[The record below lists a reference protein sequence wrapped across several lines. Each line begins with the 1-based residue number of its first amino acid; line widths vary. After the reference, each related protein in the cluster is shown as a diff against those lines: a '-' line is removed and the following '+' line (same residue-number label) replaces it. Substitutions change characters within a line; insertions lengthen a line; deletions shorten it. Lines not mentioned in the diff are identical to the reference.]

1 MREWWERF
9 SKRPWVAHL
18 IRSIERFTVRGGT
31 QLAASVAF
39 YSVLSLVPI
48 LMLLFAGLGVA
59 LTVFYPEAL
68 RQIEETL
75 RTLLP
80 ANLPLAESLYTV
92 LDQALTNWA
101 GITIIALAVIIWV
114 SSGWVGNLKRAV
126 RLLMRDD
133 VDDPGDALPL
143 PLDVLANFAGL
154 LGLLVGIVATFAAS
168 LTATSVGTL
177 VGEQIGLAS
186 NPVWSWL
193 LRVLSLVVSFAA
205 GVLLFRVL
213 FAWFSPGPVRKELV
227 WLGAG
232 AGSAGLVVLQVATG
246 YLISAFSRNLGTA
259 VFGSTIVLML
269 FLNLFATL
277 ILFIATW
284 LGTDEMPS
292 PAPEPEPEVE
302 PEPEPELVET
312 RPGQHYVSA
321 RVAERSMG
329 TGLKAGYLV
338 GAATGLGLGALLV
351 RGLRSVF
358 GRRQ

>member
-1 MREWWERF
+1 MREWWDRF

-48 LMLLFAGLGVA
+48 LMLLFAGLGIT
-59 LTVFYPEAL
+59 LTVFYPQAL
-68 RQIEETL
+68 RQIEETI
-75 RTLLP
+75 RELLP
-80 ANLPLAESLYTV
+80 ANIPLAESLYRV
-92 LDQALTNWA
+92 VNDALTHWA
-101 GITIIALAVIIWV
+101 GITVIALAVIIWV

-126 RLLMRDD
+126 RLLMRED
-133 VDDPGDALPL
+133 VDDPGNGLPL

-168 LTATSVGTL
+168 LTATSDGTF
-177 VGEQIGLAS
+177 VGEQVGLAS
-186 NPVWSWL
+186 SPVWSLL
-193 LRVLSLVVSFAA
+193 LRVVSLLVSFGA

-213 FAWFSPGPVRKELV
+213 FAWFSPGPVPNRLA

-232 AGSAGLVVLQVATG
+232 VGSAGLVALQVGTG
-246 YLISAFSRNLGTA
+246 YLISAFSRNLGFA

-284 LGTDEMPS
+284 LGTAEVRPEARS
-292 PAPEPEPEVE
+292 ELERAPEPEP
-302 PEPEPELVET
+302 VET
-312 RPGQHYVSA
+312 RPGQHLVSA

-329 TGLKAGYLV
+329 AGLKAGYLV
-338 GAATGLGLGALLV
+338 GTATGLGLGALLV
-351 RGLRSVF
+351 GGLRSLF